1 MHFFFFSVFSVFFF
15 DTMEDSNN
23 FVTSSGIVPADCV
36 ASLQNRSC
44 FDVSKIVKLP
54 QFSGIMELGSEDV
67 KSFCISLET
76 KFPLLVVPGD
86 HEETRKCQIAIAC
99 LTGLAQDW
107 WANEVL
113 PAITDGAGQR
123 PNQAK

>member
-1 MHFFFFSVFSVFFF
+1 
-15 DTMEDSNN
+15 MENPNN
-23 FVTSSGIVPADCV
+23 FVTAPRGVPTDCV
-36 ASLQNRSC
+36 TPSQNRSC

-54 QFSGIMELGSEDV
+54 QFSGVMELGSEDV

-86 HEETRKCQIAIAC
+86 HEETKKCQIAIAC

-107 WANEVL
+107 CV
-113 PAITDGAGQR
+113 TSMAG
-123 PNQAK
+123 